1 MAKINILDS
10 SVYNQIAA
18 GEVVERPA
26 SVIKELVENSIDSGA
41 SIITIEIENGGIDLM
56 SVTDNGSGIEKE
68 ELHKAFLPHA
78 TSKISSESDLVNI
91 LTLGFR
97 GEALASIAAVS
108 SVTITSKPKEQ
119 ECAYLI
125 SATAGN
131 IGKIEPSGADN
142 GTTVKV
148 QNLFYNVPARAKFL
162 KKPKQEEGEITNI
175 VSRFILA
182 NPNISIRYIA
192 DGKTIYQSAGQGVK
206 DALFCVYGKDGINQ
220 TLPVSYSCE
229 GLKISGVIGK
239 PSINKPN
246 RTYQTIIINGRFIN
260 SQQIS
265 YAVTNAYLGFL
276 MKRQYPFFVLYLE
289 IDPDL
294 VDVNVHPNKMEV
306 RFQNGEMIFD
316 AIYKATL
323 EALSKLDSIS
333 EINLFKEKEKS
344 TEQISQEK
352 AQELVEKSFG
362 FNKVDDVVVTDDEV
376 DYSSEEK
383 QEKIDDKREQYLSSM
398 IHMSELST
406 QGVADGLGIGSIL
419 LDKLAKF
426 DKPEKQKLT
435 QDSFDVGTVLTRV
448 GKVFNTYLILQ
459 DADTLYFIDQHA
471 AHERLLY
478 EKFKEAVEKGELAVQ
493 PLIAPYIFSVN
504 NKERE
509 MLLGHMENLTKLG
522 FFITEFGD
530 NAYKVEQIPAILV
543 DINFADFFN
552 EFLQENKRTS
562 NITSTDLIRDELMQM
577 ACKSAVKGGDN
588 LTSDEISKLYVS
600 LGKGKV
606 ALFCPHGRPIVIRI
620 NKDEIDKWFKR
631 IV

>member
-478 EKFKEAVEKGELAVQ
+478 EKFKEEVEKGELAVQ